1 MSEPNILGMDLNAI
15 LGLEEKEI
23 RRYLTPDEVVHIS
36 KTLGAFWTYDY
47 HAADQD
53 GKVGY
58 HARLKAGLCSDA
70 FFVSKILLKP
80 LNIRRIMAGQIAMR
94 VLDKLSTPVHHVIG
108 VPDGATDL
116 GLGVALFVGT
126 HLAAMEKVDGNMKLL
141 STIFEDEYVLLI
153 EDFCT
158 RGTGFTEAA
167 RLVKAQQ
174 PKCNLVPFNPVIINR
189 GGLDSV
195 HVEELG
201 DFKVLPVV
209 DWRVNDWSPEEC
221 PLCKMGS
228 TPIKPKATDEN
239 WELITHS
246 QL

>member
-1 MSEPNILGMDLNAI
+1 MVDKEQTSWSEIWTEWKEVKINMSEPNILGMDLNAI

-167 RLVKAQQ
+167 RLVKA
-174 PKCNLVPFNPVIINR
+174 
-189 GGLDSV
+189 
-195 HVEELG
+195 
-201 DFKVLPVV
+201 
-209 DWRVNDWSPEEC
+209 
-221 PLCKMGS
+221 
-228 TPIKPKATDEN
+228 
-239 WELITHS
+239 
-246 QL
+246 